1 MTRSGKGQKSVL
13 ERGLS
18 IFTPVHAGEGTTTLL
33 MSLNVFLLLTSYYV
47 IKPVREALILSE
59 GGAEAKS
66 YLLAAMAVVLFFLI
80 QGYSTLV
87 SRYERTRLISV
98 VTGGFVTCLVV
109 FWILSHLGVGYLGYF
124 FFVWVGIFSVM
135 VVAQFW
141 SYANDVYNN
150 ESGKRLFPLV
160 ALGGNV
166 GGFAGAGIADALLVY
181 LNEFEL
187 LLVAAAMLV
196 ACIGITNMISRRIW
210 GRSGMQQQQE
220 TLSRKLRQTRGTDSS
235 KEDLGF
241 GLLRQHRYVAL
252 IAGVVLMLNLVN
264 TPGEYILGKLVEER
278 GQQEVEQAAA
288 QAAAAGTPLS
298 FENRELGSPQDEQA
312 RLDYQRSWIGSFY
325 ARFFLIVNLL
335 GMFLQLVVVSRLV
348 RWWGVRAG
356 LLWLPL
362 VALGTNALIFFIPF
376 LAVARVGKT
385 LENASDYSINKTVL
399 QMLFLPTST
408 DIKYKAKQ
416 VVDSFFQRFGDVA
429 SAVVVLV
436 GTQVFVFGTSG
447 FAMANVVFVLLWLG
461 LIAGIAREHRAI
473 EAGNRPRISEDA

>member
-1 MTRSGKGQKSVL
+1 
-13 ERGLS
+13 
-18 IFTPVHAGEGTTTLL
+18 
-33 MSLNVFLLLTSYYV
+33 
-47 IKPVREALILSE
+47 
-59 GGAEAKS
+59 
-66 YLLAAMAVVLFFLI
+66 
-80 QGYSTLV
+80 
-87 SRYERTRLISV
+87 
-98 VTGGFVTCLVV
+98 
-109 FWILSHLGVGYLGYF
+109 
-124 FFVWVGIFSVM
+124 M

-166 GGFAGAGIADALLVY
+166 GEFAGAGIADAFLVY

-187 LLVAAAMLV
+187 LVVAAAMLV

-252 IAGVVLMLNLVN
+252 IAGVVLMLNLLN
-264 TPGEYILGKLVEER
+264 TTGEYILGKLVEER

-408 DIKYKAKQ
+408 DIQYKAKQ

-473 EAGNRPRISEDA
+473 EAGNRPRISEDV